1 MDRYDLQWLFPMTT
15 PPRNSS
21 INSFQTHGSSSSSH
35 RRPATA
41 EDPPPRQSSSQ
52 HLRHRSDAGRPTTTI
67 RSHSNNSSHDDRQPP
82 WPRRLF
88 SDISEHENRPRH
100 RHSKSRDGRIPRNVT
115 HLASSA
121 AGKFSRDQDNQ
132 RERAS
137 SIHPD
142 GGLRRP
148 SHHDSL
154 WSSAGEESRKSS
166 LGTVDQ
172 AGVRSALG
180 YVQRREIRTMAD
192 LEVERRN
199 REKAEQYVCTPGS
212 YSS

>member
-1 MDRYDLQWLFPMTT
+1 MDRPDLHWLFPMTT
-15 PPRNSS
+15 PPRNPS

-41 EDPPPRQSSSQ
+41 EEPPSRQSSSQ
-52 HLRHRSDAGRPTTTI
+52 HIRHRSEAVLPATTV
-67 RSHSNNSSHDDRQPP
+67 RSNSNNSSHDDRQPP

-100 RHSKSRDGRIPRNVT
+100 RHSKSRDGRIPRTVT

-121 AGKFSRDQDNQ
+121 AGKFSRDRENQ

-142 GGLRRP
+142 DEHRRP

-154 WSSAGEESRKSS
+154 WNSTGEESRKSS
-166 LGTVDQ
+166 LGTGDQ
-172 AGVRSALG
+172 TGVRSALR
-180 YVQRREIRTMAD
+180 YIQRKEIKSMAD

-199 REKAEQYVCTPGS
+199 REKAEQYVLLGES